1 MMPHLSVILSLCDA
15 VLVLLPRSADESMMM
30 ILTGKK
36 GCGKTS
42 LINDLLLRHD
52 VRVQGFLSLKEIHD
66 NEVTGISL
74 IILPERRMFP
84 MATTSPIVTTEKTS
98 RFYFYPRVID
108 LVNRHF
114 CRAIKDLPF
123 IFDEFGFLEMHQK
136 GHFPIFEML
145 IKTRQKTLLVI
156 RKTLAHDFVSSFCTD
171 INYTIMEMGKSSEK
185 LTSERILDFLTEQS
199 GQNHD

>member
-1 MMPHLSVILSLCDA
+1 
-15 VLVLLPRSADESMMM
+15 MM
-30 ILTGKK
+30 IMTGKK

-52 VRVQGFLSLKEIHD
+52 IRVQGFLSLKEVHD

-74 IILPERRMFP
+74 LILPERKVFP

-98 RFYFYPRVID
+98 RFYFYPRVIT

-114 CRAIKDLPF
+114 RRAIEDLPF

-145 IKTRQKTLLVI
+145 VKTRQKTLLVI
-156 RKTLAHDFVSSFCTD
+156 RKTLVHDFVSSFCAD
-171 INYTIMEMGKSSEK
+171 ISYSIMDMGKCSEK
-185 LTSERILDFLTEQS
+185 ITSQRILDFLTGQS
-199 GQNHD
+199 GLNHD